1 MVDYRGILG
10 MGFKLQNFLYNC
22 SHDLTILSLN
32 LSIIAIMTVESLDYG
47 CIIHDI
53 SKYDAIGKFSA

>member
-1 MVDYRGILG
+1 